1 MAGRGPMQKNRAEE
15 ETLTKSKKG
24 RGVAETR
31 ENKAE
36 RTSAAAR
43 AQIESDAQ
51 RAQAKTEKLRALR
64 LAKEAAEKSIPVAKL
79 NASND
84 T

>member
-1 MAGRGPMQKNRAEE
+1 
-15 ETLTKSKKG
+15 LTKSKKG
-24 RGVAETR
+24 RGLAETR

-36 RTSAAAR
+36 RTTSVAR
-43 AQIESDAQ
+43 AQIESDSE
-51 RAQAKTEKLRALR
+51 RARAKTEKLRNLR
-64 LAKEAAEKSIPVAKL
+64 LAKEAAEKSIPVGKL